1 MHSPNSIALLALST
15 VAQAYQFPGGQLQ
28 PGVYAPPA
36 LPDKFSTKP
45 QYWRSKASWHD
56 RTPSWVGPRQTARV
70 WSGWSGVKYLFTL
83 FVGNAL

>member
-1 MHSPNSIALLALST
+1 MHFPSFLALLALST
-15 VAQAYQFPGGQLQ
+15 AGQAYEFPSGQLQ
-28 PGVYAPPA
+28 PGVYTPPA
-36 LPDKFSTKP
+36 LPHSFSPKP

-56 RTPSWVGPRQTARV
+56 PPSRIGPRQTARV